1 MVVVAEAVIVE
12 KAAEVAGFA
21 TSCVTVR
28 IMAERLEELD
38 SGVGD
43 PGNLMEDTWKKVNAI
58 RVLLTSDQDTCRE
71 GRTVELC
78 GGTQRLTWTLQRM
91 RSCVITRS
99 ILDLQPGTPMWSDSS
114 AGGVCDGGGI
124 PGIAY

>member
-12 KAAEVAGFA
+12 KAAEVAEFA

-58 RVLLTSDQDTCRE
+58 RVLLTSDQDTSRE